1 VGHPDFGKQHHRDA
15 APFALADLCAL
26 NKASMF
32 FTRCCPKSDGHRQT
46 EACADASSSP
56 EQGTEK
62 QYLKQ
67 SHTGHTHLAKQ
78 RRTMPQTPLR
88 GVPMP
93 ARKKPRQDNLPAQPA
108 PARRGA
114 SRPADKVYSTLKI
127 EVAGRIATI
136 TLNRP
141 ERLNAIND
149 DMPGEIRQAVE
160 AANADDRVHVIVL
173 RGAGKAFC
181 AGYDLKH
188 YAEGD
193 STNTVTQAMPW
204 DPMVDYRFMKKNT
217 EDFMSLWRSYK
228 PTIARVHGYAA
239 AGGSDIATC
248 CDFIVMEDN
257 ARIGYM
263 PVRVW
268 GCPTPA
274 MWVYRLGP
282 MRAKRLMLTGD
293 LIDGRQAHEWGLATD
308 VAPIDQLDERVNA
321 LAERIAGIPKNQ
333 LMMLKLVINQAVDA
347 MGLEQ
352 TQMFATVFDG
362 ITRHSPEGLWF
373 KRYAEQFGFPAAVE
387 WRDSGRPLPEP
398 GPGNL
403 GDEFMV
409 PPPAGARSR
418 WSSDV
423 AGKRGAK
430 AKKGGG

>member
-1 VGHPDFGKQHHRDA
+1 M
-15 APFALADLCAL
+15 
-26 NKASMF
+26 AS
-32 FTRCCPKSDGHRQT
+32 
-46 EACADASSSP
+46 
-56 EQGTEK
+56 
-62 QYLKQ
+62 
-67 SHTGHTHLAKQ
+67 
-78 RRTMPQTPLR
+78 
-88 GVPMP
+88 
-93 ARKKPRQDNLPAQPA
+93 RKKTEPKGNSQQPGA
-108 PARRGA
+108 AKRGGNQ
-114 SRPADKVYSTLKI
+114 PADKVYSTLKI

-160 AANADDRVHVIVL
+160 AANADDRVHLIVL

-181 AGYDLKH
+181 AGYDLKV

-193 STNTVTQAMPW
+193 TVNAVTQAMPW
-204 DPMVDYRFMKKNT
+204 DPMIDYRFMKKNT

-274 MWVYRLGP
+274 MWVYRLGA

-293 LIDGRQAHEWGLATD
+293 LIDGRQAYEWGLATD
-308 VAPIDQLDERVNA
+308 VAPIDQLDACVDR

-352 TQMFATVFDG
+352 TQMFATIFDG

-373 KRYAEQFGFPAAVE
+373 KRYAEEFGFPAAVE

-403 GDEFMV
+403 GDDFMV
-409 PPPAGARSR
+409 PPPPGARSR
-418 WSSDV
+418 WSRDV
-423 AGKRGAK
+423 AGKRAG
-430 AKKGGG
+430 KKKPRP